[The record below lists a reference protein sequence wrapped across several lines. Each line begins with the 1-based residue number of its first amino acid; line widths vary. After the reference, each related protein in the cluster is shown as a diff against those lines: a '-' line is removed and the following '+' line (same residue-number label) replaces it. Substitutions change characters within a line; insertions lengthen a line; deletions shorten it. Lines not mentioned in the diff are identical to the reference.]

1 MAPPRTTPRLQ
12 DLAPRDVARAAVDRA
27 YRRIIR
33 LGMRLGPAL
42 VIAGDTPDEYC
53 DLGQTVAHLT
63 GYARTG
69 ALGDWEDGD
78 DVVAA
83 IHDVLQVLWPAAG
96 PGPLAEVEGE
106 LDDDDPVALVVL
118 AAWARASVDT
128 GVPVTLRELGALAGL
143 HRRPLQALA
152 ASGELRVT
160 DERPARVKAAEAR
173 RWLSG
178 RGVTGF
184 EQSGARGAGNG

>member
-12 DLAPRDVARAAVDRA
+12 DVDPAEVARIAVDRA
-27 YRRIIR
+27 HRRIVR
-33 LGMRLGPAL
+33 LALRLGPSLML
-42 VIAGDTPDEYC
+42 VGPTPDETC
-53 DLGQTVAHLT
+53 DLGQTVSHLA

-83 IHDVLQVLWPAAG
+83 IHDILEVLWPAAG

-106 LDDDDPVALVVL
+106 LDDADPVALVVL

-152 ASGELRVT
+152 AAGELRVT
-160 DERPARVKAAEAR
+160 EGRPARVKAAEAR

-178 RGVTGF
+178 RGVAGF
-184 EQSGARGAGNG
+184 